1 MMEMKEKN
9 LNVKVSEYTLEN
21 LKCIQ
26 EYYSEKLGVKISQ
39 REAICKLLAETAMLI
54 KNTGETYPG
63 RTWEFLSY
71 EAK

>member
-1 MMEMKEKN
+1 MKEKN
-9 LNVKVSEYTLEN
+9 LNVKVTDYTLEN
-21 LKCIQ
+21 LKFVQ
-26 EYYSEKLGVKISQ
+26 EYYSKKLGVKVSQ
-39 REAICKLLAETAMLI
+39 REAISRLLSETAMLI